1 MHARICILLEAPVRQ
16 APQRGT
22 QYFLARAEYIK
33 KEKAY
38 RKREKRGQLIRYKKL
53 LRIPHDFEFL
63 FARKK
68 IQKKK
73 KKMKRMHSQQDC
85 TSKKHTYLYTQP
97 KNIGK

>member
-22 QYFLARAEYIK
+22 KYFLARAEYIK

-73 KKMKRMHSQQDC
+73 KKR
-85 TSKKHTYLYTQP
+85 
-97 KNIGK
+97 